1 MADNV
6 DDDSQWVEVVMINS
20 YALFMGYLSMAIRG
34 MGFLVVLWTTV
45 ILLGGFVSML
55 EKKDFWSLTVITL
68 AQTTGTDVRD
78 SRTAVTSKSDREGQN
93 NKDEVMGV
101 VDWLTRTVFKFTLKF
116 RSLVEINMM

>member
-68 AQTTGTDVRD
+68 AQTTG
-78 SRTAVTSKSDREGQN
+78 
-93 NKDEVMGV
+93 
-101 VDWLTRTVFKFTLKF
+101 
-116 RSLVEINMM
+116 LVINI